1 MMARYAVYRVL
12 LTLPLLFGAAL
23 LIFVVGRL
31 APGDPVAIRLG
42 DRYDEQAARAIRHQL
57 GLDRPLWV
65 QFLHYAAG
73 AVRLDFGESFVS
85 PGRRVSGIVR
95 QTLPLSLRLAA
106 FAVAAAAVV
115 GVAFGI
121 VGSLAARSRLDR
133 LLQLLVV
140 VALSVP
146 NFVVAAL
153 LVIVFALSLR
163 LLPVAGIGGWES
175 YVLPVTV
182 LAVAPAAYISR
193 VSRTSMLQVMA
204 EDYVRTARAKGLA
217 SARIVGRHVL
227 SNAALPIITTIGLAY
242 GYALTGSFIV
252 EVIFNIPGLG
262 RVGVEGILQRDY
274 TVIQAVVLIY
284 TTLFIAVNLMV
295 DLSYGFFN
303 PRVRY

>member
-1 MMARYAVYRVL
+1 MARYALYRVV

-23 LIFVVGRL
+23 VIFVVGRL

-42 DRYDEQAARAIRHQL
+42 DRYDEQAAKAIRHDL
-57 GLDRPLWV
+57 GLDRPIWL
-65 QFLHYAAG
+65 QFLQYTTG

-85 PGRRVSGIVR
+85 PGRKVSGIVR
-95 QTLPLSLRLAA
+95 QALPLSLRLAA
-106 FAVAAAAVV
+106 LTVATAAAL

-146 NFVVAAL
+146 NFIVAAL
-153 LVIVFALSLR
+153 LVMVFALALG
-163 LLPVAGIGGWES
+163 LLPVAGISGWQS
-175 YVLPVTV
+175 YVLPVAV

-204 EDYVRTARAKGLA
+204 EDYVRTAHAKGLA
-217 SARIVGRHVL
+217 RPRIVVRHIL

-252 EVIFNIPGLG
+252 EVIFNLPGLG

-274 TVIQAVVLIY
+274 TVIQAVVLVY
-284 TTLFIAVNLMV
+284 TTLFIGVNLMV

>member
-1 MMARYAVYRVL
+1 MARYALYRVV
-12 LTLPLLFGAAL
+12 LTLPLLFGTAL
-23 LIFVVGRL
+23 LIFMAGRL

-42 DRYDEQAARAIRHQL
+42 DRYDEQAARAIRHDL
-57 GLDRPLWV
+57 GLDRPVWL
-65 QFLHYAAG
+65 QFLQYVAG
-73 AVRLDFGESFVS
+73 AVRLDFGESFIS
-85 PGRRVSGIVR
+85 PGRKVSTIIR
-95 QTLPLSLRLAA
+95 QALPLSLRLAA
-106 FAVAAAAVV
+106 LAVATAAAL
-115 GVAFGI
+115 GVTFGI
-121 VGSLAARSRLDR
+121 IGSLAARSRLDR

-153 LVIVFALSLR
+153 LVMIFALSLG
-163 LLPVAGIGGWES
+163 LLPVAGIGGWQS
-175 YVLPVTV
+175 YVLPVAV
-182 LAVAPAAYISR
+182 LAVAPAAYVSR

-217 SARIVGRHVL
+217 RTRIVLRHVL

-274 TVIQAVVLIY
+274 TVIQAVVLVY
-284 TTLFIAVNLMV
+284 TTLFITVNLMV

>member
-1 MMARYAVYRVL
+1 MARYALYRVA
-12 LTLPLLFGAAL
+12 LTVPLLFGAAL

-57 GLDRPLWV
+57 GLDRPIWL
-65 QFLHYAAG
+65 QFLRYAAG
-73 AVRLDFGESFVS
+73 AIRLDFGESFVS
-85 PGRRVSGIVR
+85 PGRRVSSIVR

-106 FAVAAAAVV
+106 LAVATAAVV

-121 VGSLAARSRLDR
+121 AGSLAARSRLDR

-146 NFVVAAL
+146 NFIVAAL
-153 LVIVFALSLR
+153 LVMVFALSLG
-163 LLPVAGIGGWES
+163 LLPVAGISGWQS
-175 YVLPVTV
+175 YVLPVAV

-217 SARIVGRHVL
+217 RPRIVGRHIL
-227 SNAALPIITTIGLAY
+227 RNAALPIITTIGLAY

-284 TTLFIAVNLMV
+284 TTLFIAVNLIV
-295 DLSYGFFN
+295 DLSYGVFN
-303 PRVRY
+303 PRIRY

>member
-1 MMARYAVYRVL
+1 MARYALYRVA
-12 LTLPLLFGAAL
+12 LTLPLLCGAAV

-57 GLDRPLWV
+57 GLDRPIWL

-85 PGRRVSGIVR
+85 PGRQVGGIVR

-106 FAVAAAAVV
+106 LAVATAAVV
-115 GVAFGI
+115 GVAFG
-121 VGSLAARSRLDR
+121 VAGSLAARSRLDR
-133 LLQLLVV
+133 LLQFLVV

-146 NFVVAAL
+146 NFIVAAL
-153 LVIVFALSLR
+153 LVMVFAVSLG
-163 LLPVAGIGGWES
+163 LLPVAGIGGWQS

-217 SARIVGRHVL
+217 RPRIVGRHIL

-284 TTLFIAVNLMV
+284 TTLFITVNLMV

-303 PRVRY
+303 PRIRY

>member
-1 MMARYAVYRVL
+1 MARYALYRFVL
-12 LTLPLLFGAAL
+12 ALPLLFGAAL
-23 LIFVVGRL
+23 LIFVAGRL
-31 APGDPVAIRLG
+31 APGDPVVIRLG
-42 DRYDEQAARAIRHQL
+42 DRYDEQAARAIRHDL
-57 GLDRPLWV
+57 GLDRPLWL
-65 QFLHYAAG
+65 QFSQYMAG

-85 PGRRVSGIVR
+85 PGRKVGNIVR
-95 QTLPLSLRLAA
+95 QALPLSLRLAA
-106 FAVAAAAVV
+106 FAVAVAVV
-115 GVAFGI
+115 LGVAFGI

-146 NFVVAAL
+146 NFVVAAI
-153 LVIVFALSLR
+153 LVMVFALSLG
-163 LLPVAGIGGWES
+163 LLPAGGIAGWQG
-175 YVLPVTV
+175 YVLPVAV
-182 LAVAPAAYISR
+182 LAVGPAAYISR
-193 VSRTSMLQVMA
+193 VSRTSMLQAMA
-204 EDYVRTARAKGLA
+204 EDYVRTARAKGLTRT
-217 SARIVGRHVL
+217 RIVFRHIL
-227 SNAALPIITTIGLAY
+227 SNAALPIITTVGLAY

-303 PRVRY
+303 PRIRY

>member
-1 MMARYAVYRVL
+1 MARYVVYRVV

-57 GLDRPLWV
+57 GLDRPIWL
-65 QFLHYAAG
+65 QFLRYAAG
-73 AVRLDFGESFVS
+73 AARLDFGESFVS
-85 PGRRVSGIVR
+85 PGRRVSSIVR

-106 FAVAAAAVV
+106 LAVATAAVV
-115 GVAFGI
+115 GVSFGI

-153 LVIVFALSLR
+153 LVIVFALLLR
-163 LLPVAGIGGWES
+163 LFPVAGISGWQS

-217 SARIVGRHVL
+217 RPRIVGRHIL

-284 TTLFIAVNLMV
+284 TSLFIAVNLIV

>member
-1 MMARYAVYRVL
+1 MARYALYRVV
-12 LTLPLLFGAAL
+12 LTLPLLFGTAL
-23 LIFVVGRL
+23 LIFMAGRL

-42 DRYDEQAARAIRHQL
+42 DRYDEQAARAIRHDL
-57 GLDRPLWV
+57 GLDRPVWL
-65 QFLHYAAG
+65 QFLQYVAG
-73 AVRLDFGESFVS
+73 AVRLDFGESFIS
-85 PGRRVSGIVR
+85 PGRKVSTIIR
-95 QTLPLSLRLAA
+95 QALPLSLRLAA
-106 FAVAAAAVV
+106 LAVATAAAL
-115 GVAFGI
+115 GVTFGI
-121 VGSLAARSRLDR
+121 IGSLAARSRLDR

-153 LVIVFALSLR
+153 LVMIFALSLG
-163 LLPVAGIGGWES
+163 LLPVAGIGGWQS
-175 YVLPVTV
+175 YVLPVAV
-182 LAVAPAAYISR
+182 LAIAPAAYVSR

-217 SARIVGRHVL
+217 RTRIVLRHVL

-274 TVIQAVVLIY
+274 TVIQAVVLVY
-284 TTLFIAVNLMV
+284 TTLFITVNLMV

>member
-1 MMARYAVYRVL
+1 MARYALYRVA

-42 DRYDEQAARAIRHQL
+42 DRYDEQAARAIRHDL
-57 GLDRPLWV
+57 GLDRPIWI
-65 QFLHYAAG
+65 QFLRYTAG

-85 PGRRVSGIVR
+85 PGRKVSGIVR

-106 FAVAAAAVV
+106 LAVATAAVL

-121 VGSLAARSRLDR
+121 VGSLAARSPLDR
-133 LLQLLVV
+133 LLQLVVV

-146 NFVVAAL
+146 NFIVAAL
-153 LVIVFALSLR
+153 LVMVFALMLG
-163 LLPVAGIGGWES
+163 LLPVAGISGWQS

-182 LAVAPAAYISR
+182 LAVAPSAYISR

-217 SARIVGRHVL
+217 RPRIVLRHIL

-274 TVIQAVVLIY
+274 TVIQAVVLVY
-284 TTLFIAVNLMV
+284 TALFIIVNLMV

-303 PRVRY
+303 PRIRY

>member
-1 MMARYAVYRVL
+1 MARYALYRVA
-12 LTLPLLFGAAL
+12 LTLPLLCGAAL

-42 DRYDEQAARAIRHQL
+42 DHYDEQAARAIRHQL
-57 GLDRPLWV
+57 GLDRPIWL
-65 QFLHYAAG
+65 QFLRYAAG
-73 AVRLDFGESFVS
+73 AARLDFGESFVS
-85 PGRRVSGIVR
+85 PGRRVGSIVR

-106 FAVAAAAVV
+106 LAVATAAVV

-121 VGSLAARSRLDR
+121 VGALAARSRLDR
-133 LLQLLVV
+133 LLQLVVV

-146 NFVVAAL
+146 NFIVAAL
-153 LVIVFALSLR
+153 LVMVFALSLG
-163 LLPVAGIGGWES
+163 LLPVAGMGGWRS
-175 YVLPVTV
+175 YVLPVAV

-217 SARIVGRHVL
+217 RPRIVGRHIL

-303 PRVRY
+303 PRIRY

>member
-1 MMARYAVYRVL
+1 MVRYALYRVA
-12 LTLPLLFGAAL
+12 LTVPLLFGAAL

-57 GLDRPLWV
+57 GLDRPIWL
-65 QFLHYAAG
+65 QFLRYAAG
-73 AVRLDFGESFVS
+73 AARLDFGESFVS
-85 PGRRVSGIVR
+85 PGRRVSSIVR

-106 FAVAAAAVV
+106 LAVATAAVA

-121 VGSLAARSRLDR
+121 AGSLAARSRLDR

-146 NFVVAAL
+146 NFIVAAL
-153 LVIVFALSLR
+153 LVMVFALSLG
-163 LLPVAGIGGWES
+163 LLPVAGISGWQS

-217 SARIVGRHVL
+217 RPRIVGRHIL

-284 TTLFIAVNLMV
+284 TTLFIAVNLIV
-295 DLSYGFFN
+295 DLSYGVFN
-303 PRVRY
+303 PRIRY

>member
-1 MMARYAVYRVL
+1 MARYALYRVF
-12 LTLPLLFGAAL
+12 LTLPLLFGTAL
-23 LIFVVGRL
+23 LIFTAGRL

-42 DRYDEQAARAIRHQL
+42 DRYDEQAARAIRHDL
-57 GLDRPLWV
+57 GLDRPIWL
-65 QFLHYAAG
+65 QFLRYIAG
-73 AVRLDFGESFVS
+73 AVRFDFGESFVS
-85 PGRRVSGIVR
+85 PGRKVSGIVR

-106 FAVAAAAVV
+106 LAVATAAAL

-146 NFVVAAL
+146 NFIVAAL
-153 LVIVFALSLR
+153 LVMVFALSLR
-163 LLPVAGIGGWES
+163 LLPVAGLSGWQS
-175 YVLPVTV
+175 YVLPVAV
-182 LAVAPAAYISR
+182 LAIAPAAYISR

-204 EDYVRTARAKGLA
+204 EDYVRTAHAKGLA
-217 SARIVGRHVL
+217 RPRIVLRHIL

-274 TVIQAVVLIY
+274 TVIQAVVLVY
-284 TTLFIAVNLMV
+284 TTLFIAVNLLV
-295 DLSYGFFN
+295 DLSYGLFN

>member
-1 MMARYAVYRVL
+1 MARYALYRVL
-12 LTLPLLFGAAL
+12 LTLPLLFGTAL
-23 LIFVVGRL
+23 LIFMAGRL

-42 DRYDEQAARAIRHQL
+42 DRYDEQAARAIRHDL
-57 GLDRPLWV
+57 GLDRPIWL
-65 QFLHYAAG
+65 QFLRYMAG
-73 AVRLDFGESFVS
+73 AVRFDFGESFVS
-85 PGRRVSGIVR
+85 PGRKVSGIVR
-95 QTLPLSLRLAA
+95 QALPLSLRLAA
-106 FAVAAAAVV
+106 LAVATAATL

-146 NFVVAAL
+146 NFIVAAL
-153 LVIVFALSLR
+153 LVMVFALSLR
-163 LLPVAGIGGWES
+163 LLPVAGISGWQS
-175 YVLPVTV
+175 YVLPVAV
-182 LAVAPAAYISR
+182 LAIAPAAYISR

-204 EDYVRTARAKGLA
+204 EDYVRTAHAKGLA
-217 SARIVGRHVL
+217 RPRIVLRHIL
-227 SNAALPIITTIGLAY
+227 SNAALPIVTTIGLAY

-274 TVIQAVVLIY
+274 TVIQAVVLVY
-284 TTLFIAVNLMV
+284 TTLFITVNLMI

>member
-1 MMARYAVYRVL
+1 MVRYALYRVA
-12 LTLPLLFGAAL
+12 LTVPLLFGAAL

-57 GLDRPLWV
+57 GLDRPIWL
-65 QFLHYAAG
+65 QFLRYAAG
-73 AVRLDFGESFVS
+73 AARLDFGESFVS
-85 PGRRVSGIVR
+85 PGRRVSSIVR

-106 FAVAAAAVV
+106 LAVATAAVA

-121 VGSLAARSRLDR
+121 AGSLAARSRLDR

-146 NFVVAAL
+146 NFIVAAL
-153 LVIVFALSLR
+153 LVMVFALSLG
-163 LLPVAGIGGWES
+163 LLPVAGISGWQS

-217 SARIVGRHVL
+217 RPRIVGRHIL
-227 SNAALPIITTIGLAY
+227 KNAALPIITTIGLAY

-284 TTLFIAVNLMV
+284 TTLFIAVNLIV
-295 DLSYGFFN
+295 DLSYGVFN
-303 PRVRY
+303 PRIRY

>member
-1 MMARYAVYRVL
+1 MARHALYRVAL
-12 LTLPLLFGAAL
+12 MLPLLFGAAL

-57 GLDRPLWV
+57 GLDRPIWL
-65 QFLHYAAG
+65 QFLRYAAG
-73 AVRLDFGESFVS
+73 AARLDFGESFVS
-85 PGRRVSGIVR
+85 PGRRVSSIVR
-95 QTLPLSLRLAA
+95 QTLPLSVRLAA
-106 FAVAAAAVV
+106 LAVATAAVI

-121 VGSLAARSRLDR
+121 VGALAARSRLDR

-146 NFVVAAL
+146 NFIVAAL
-153 LVIVFALSLR
+153 LVMVFALSLG
-163 LLPVAGIGGWES
+163 LLPVAGIGGWQS

-204 EDYVRTARAKGLA
+204 EDYVRTARAKGLTRP
-217 SARIVGRHVL
+217 RIVGRHIL

-295 DLSYGFFN
+295 DLSYGLFN
-303 PRVRY
+303 PRIRY

>member
-1 MMARYAVYRVL
+1 M
-12 LTLPLLFGAAL
+12 
-23 LIFVVGRL
+23 
-31 APGDPVAIRLG
+31 
-42 DRYDEQAARAIRHQL
+42 
-57 GLDRPLWV
+57 DRPIWL

-85 PGRRVSGIVR
+85 PGRRVSSIVR

-115 GVAFGI
+115 GVSFGI

-153 LVIVFALSLR
+153 LVIVFALSLG
-163 LLPVAGIGGWES
+163 LLPVAGIGGWQS

-217 SARIVGRHVL
+217 RPRIVGRHIL

>member
-1 MMARYAVYRVL
+1 MARYALYRVC
-12 LTLPLLFGAAL
+12 LTLPLLFGTAL
-23 LIFVVGRL
+23 LIFTAGRL

-42 DRYDEQAARAIRHQL
+42 DRYDEQAARAIRHDL
-57 GLDRPLWV
+57 GLDRPIWL
-65 QFLHYAAG
+65 QFLRYIAG
-73 AVRLDFGESFVS
+73 AVRFDFGESFVS
-85 PGRRVSGIVR
+85 PGRKVSGIVR

-106 FAVAAAAVV
+106 LAVATAAAL

-146 NFVVAAL
+146 NFIVAAL
-153 LVIVFALSLR
+153 LVMVFALSLR
-163 LLPVAGIGGWES
+163 LLPVAGLSGWQS
-175 YVLPVTV
+175 YVLPVAV
-182 LAVAPAAYISR
+182 LAIAPAAYISR

-204 EDYVRTARAKGLA
+204 EDYVRTAHAKGLA
-217 SARIVGRHVL
+217 RPRIVLRHIL

-274 TVIQAVVLIY
+274 TVIQAVVLVY
-284 TTLFIAVNLMV
+284 TTLFIAVNLLV
-295 DLSYGFFN
+295 DLSYGLFN